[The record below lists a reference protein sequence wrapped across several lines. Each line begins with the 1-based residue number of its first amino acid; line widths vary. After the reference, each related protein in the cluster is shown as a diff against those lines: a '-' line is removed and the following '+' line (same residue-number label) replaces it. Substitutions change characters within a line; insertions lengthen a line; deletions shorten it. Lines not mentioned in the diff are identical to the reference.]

1 MRKKTISL
9 SAQRLYHVNSEICHR
24 ARNGT
29 PKSTPKSAPKI
40 VPVLPFLPFLP
51 DQFRGLASLKAI
63 SSGSPYDGMR
73 IKEAAHK
80 FATSERA
87 RIASHRMQIFIL
99 TYINLME

>member
-1 MRKKTISL
+1 MRKKAISL

-29 PKSTPKSAPKI
+29 PKSTPKSEPKI
-40 VPVLPFLPFLP
+40 VPFLPFRP
-51 DQFRGLASLKAI
+51 DHFRGLASLKAI
-63 SSGSPYDGMR
+63 YSGSPYDGMR

-99 TYINLME
+99 TYIDLME

>member
-40 VPVLPFLPFLP
+40 VPVLP

-63 SSGSPYDGMR
+63 SSGSPHDGMG
-73 IKEAAHK
+73 IKETAHK

-87 RIASHRMQIFIL
+87 RIASHGMQIFIL
-99 TYINLME
+99 TYIDLIE